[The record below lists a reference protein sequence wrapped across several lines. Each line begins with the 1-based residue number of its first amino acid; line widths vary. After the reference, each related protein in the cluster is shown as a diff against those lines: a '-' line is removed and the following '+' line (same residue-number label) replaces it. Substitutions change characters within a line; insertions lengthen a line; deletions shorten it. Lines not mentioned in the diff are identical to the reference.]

1 MKISKIAVLI
11 ATAFM
16 ATMAC
21 SEQPAA
27 KKATG
32 FNEAELKK
40 LLAPRLGEGVKID
53 TIRATP
59 YADLL
64 EVRIGSDILYTDKK
78 GEYLF
83 VGRVMQTK
91 DMHDLTKDRVDDLTK
106 VNFADLPLKDAIKV
120 VRGDGK
126 RTIAVF
132 EDPNCGYCK
141 KFRQTVA
148 GMDNVTVYTFLYNIL
163 SDDSPVKSKN
173 IWCSA
178 NQQQA
183 LDDWMINGKAPA
195 TAAEDCK
202 NPNDRVFELGRKLK
216 INGTPTVF
224 FTDGSRI
231 PGWVDSAG
239 LEKKLA
245 SVK

>member
-11 ATAFM
+11 ASALM

-21 SEQPAA
+21 AEQPAA
-27 KKATG
+27 KKAGYT
-32 FNEAELKK
+32 EAELKK
-40 LLAPRLGEGVKID
+40 MLEPRLGEGVKID
-53 TIRATP
+53 TIRPTP
-59 YADLL
+59 YSDML

-83 VGRVMQTK
+83 VGRVLATK
-91 DMHDLTKDRVDDLTK
+91 NMEDLTKARVDLLTK
-106 VNFADLPLKDAIKV
+106 VNFNDLPFADSIKV

-126 RTIAVF
+126 RVIAVF

-148 GMDNVTVYTFLYNIL
+148 GLDNVTVHTFLYNVL
-163 SDDSPVKSKN
+163 SEDSAVKSKN
-173 IWCSA
+173 IWCSTDRK
-178 NQQQA
+178 QA
-183 LDDWMINGKAPA
+183 LEDWMINGKAPT

-202 NPNDRVFELGRKLK
+202 NPNERVSELGRKLK
-216 INGTPTVF
+216 ISGTPTIF
-224 FTDGSRI
+224 FADGSRI
-231 PGWVDSAG
+231 PGFVESKV
-239 LEKKLA
+239 LEQKLA